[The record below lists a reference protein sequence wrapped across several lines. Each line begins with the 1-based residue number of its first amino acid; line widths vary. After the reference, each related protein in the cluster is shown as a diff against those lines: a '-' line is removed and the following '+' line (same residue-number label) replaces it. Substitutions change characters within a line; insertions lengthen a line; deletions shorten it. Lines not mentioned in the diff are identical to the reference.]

1 MVLYYSQTK
10 STAYSHIYERRFK
23 VWILERKIEIEEEE
37 EDKGEIGKG
46 NNLMSFK
53 IFFYQNFITCN
64 AHVAFSIHC
73 INRTLTEGLIWT
85 IIKV

>member
-53 IFFYQNFITCN
+53 IFFY
-64 AHVAFSIHC
+64 
-73 INRTLTEGLIWT
+73 
-85 IIKV
+85 